1 MTKLPM
7 IAPGSEEVPSGQKLP
22 SGASGK
28 ETIRDA
34 VIRSLGRPPGVYR
47 VAVVPLW
54 QSHYRVNVLIGPDP
68 TSLCIIQSYFVVAGD
83 DGAIVRSIPPIVRL
97 YP

>member
-1 MTKLPM
+1 MKKLPM
-7 IAPGSEEVPSGQKLP
+7 IAPGSEIETGQKLP
-22 SGASGK
+22 LHAPRE

-34 VIRSLGRPPGVYR
+34 VLKSMGRPPGLYC

-54 QSHYRVNVLIGPDP
+54 QSHYRVNVLIGPDA
-68 TSLCIIQSYFVVAGD
+68 TSVCIPQSYFVVVGD
-83 DGAIVRSIPPIVRL
+83 DGAIIRSSPPIIRL